1 MVSFGLINLLRLVI
15 QRVHL
20 TTATCFLKLSGK
32 CWPANLRLPEV
43 MTPVIQLYYK
53 LPGIVLATE
62 PSDQRSQVME
72 TSSMVQCGQVINAVE
87 VVELV
92 TVEGTEAQQVL
103 NSTVVAATF
112 RAEATLGFGV
122 IGIVAMAR

>member
-1 MVSFGLINLLRLVI
+1 MI
-15 QRVHL
+15 
-20 TTATCFLKLSGK
+20 
-32 CWPANLRLPEV
+32 
-43 MTPVIQLYYK
+43 PVTQLYYK
-53 LPGIVLATE
+53 LPAIVLAAE

-72 TSSMVQCGQVINAVE
+72 TSGMVQCGQVINAVE

-112 RAEATLGFGV
+112 RAEITLGFGV
-122 IGIVAMAR
+122 IGIMAMVQ